1 MAEYKQ
7 MNLSQLVIGQWYAGK
22 GRNGDVGLW
31 DGEHFLVIGKSG
43 IKVGPG
49 RRDWDFEWKI
59 KREPF
64 FTAES
69 GCFQPFRRVDL
80 GAVAIP
86 HEEQMYATSMRYG
99 EDKGENGDGAGA

>member
-1 MAEYKQ
+1 MTREYKQ
-7 MNLSQLVIGQWYAGK
+7 MDLSQLVIGQWYVGK

-49 RRDWDFEWKI
+49 RQDWDFEWKI

-69 GCFQPFRRVDL
+69 GCFQPFRLVDL
-80 GAVAIP
+80 GTVAVP
-86 HEEQMYATSMRYG
+86 HEELRYAVTMRYG
-99 EDKGENGDGAGA
+99 DDAD